1 MSVFWKNQLKN
12 HTRIRWQFLTL
23 CMGISQKHTADTV
36 KYRLKEF
43 RAMHFSNLKS
53 NFRKPAGSQTLKWL
67 LGWHDEKRPKSPAT
81 GVVIPYMYND
91 GQGLRRATAD
101 TLTWIGQA
109 SFLIQLGGK
118 NLLIDP
124 VLSRSLGFIRR
135 NSPPGL
141 DWPALPKPDAV
152 FITHNHR
159 DHMDAPTLKRLGPE
173 PVYVVPKGL
182 GHWFRHNGF
191 SRVIEMG
198 WWQQEEIEGLDVTF
212 VPAEHWSRRSLTD
225 INTSWW
231 GGYVIARNGLCIYHS
246 GDTGW
251 FDGFFGIAERF
262 PDIHAA
268 MLPVGAYAPRWFMRA
283 QHIDPEEAVKAFR
296 ILGAK
301 QFIGMHWGTFKL
313 SDEPLDEPM
322 HVLPLIWE
330 KEELERQR
338 LESGVLGKTLRLDKL
353 V

>member
-1 MSVFWKNQLKN
+1 
-12 HTRIRWQFLTL
+12 
-23 CMGISQKHTADTV
+23 
-36 KYRLKEF
+36 
-43 RAMHFSNLKS
+43 
-53 NFRKPAGSQTLKWL
+53 
-67 LGWHDEKRPKSPAT
+67 
-81 GVVIPYMYND
+81 
-91 GQGLRRATAD
+91 
-101 TLTWIGQA
+101 
-109 SFLIQLGGK
+109 
-118 NLLIDP
+118 
-124 VLSRSLGFIRR
+124 
-135 NSPPGL
+135 
-141 DWPALPKPDAV
+141 
-152 FITHNHR
+152 
-159 DHMDAPTLKRLGPE
+159 
-173 PVYVVPKGL
+173 
-182 GHWFRHNGF
+182 
-191 SRVIEMG
+191 MG

-251 FDGFFGIAERF
+251 FDGFSGIAERF

>member
-1 MSVFWKNQLKN
+1 
-12 HTRIRWQFLTL
+12 
-23 CMGISQKHTADTV
+23 
-36 KYRLKEF
+36 
-43 RAMHFSNLKS
+43 MHFSNLKG

-81 GVVIPYMYND
+81 GVAIPYVAND
-91 GQGLRRATAD
+91 GRALRRSVSD

-124 VLSRSLGFIRR
+124 VLSRSLGFIKR

-141 DWPALPKPDAV
+141 DWPAMPKIDVV

-159 DHMDAPTLKRLGPE
+159 DHMDAPTLKRIGPA

-182 GHWFRHNGF
+182 GKWFLHNGF
-191 SRVIEMG
+191 PRVIEMG
-198 WWQQEEIEGLDVTF
+198 WWQQESIEGLDVTF

-231 GGYVIARNGLCIYHS
+231 GGYVIARNGLRIYHC

-251 FDGFFGIAERF
+251 FDGFSQIAQRF

-268 MLPVGAYAPRWFMRA
+268 MMPTGAYAPRWFMRA
-283 QHIDPEEAVKAFR
+283 QHIDPEEAVKAFK
-296 ILGAK
+296 IIGAR
-301 QFIGMHWGTFKL
+301 QFVGMHWGTFKL
-313 SDEPLDEPM
+313 SDEPLD
-322 HVLPLIWE
+322 
-330 KEELERQR
+330 
-338 LESGVLGKTLRLDKL
+338 
-353 V
+353 

>member
-1 MSVFWKNQLKN
+1 
-12 HTRIRWQFLTL
+12 
-23 CMGISQKHTADTV
+23 
-36 KYRLKEF
+36 
-43 RAMHFSNLKS
+43 MHFSNLKS

-159 DHMDAPTLKRLGPE
+159 DHMDAPTLNRLGPE

-251 FDGFFGIAERF
+251 FDGFSGIAERF

>member
-1 MSVFWKNQLKN
+1 
-12 HTRIRWQFLTL
+12 
-23 CMGISQKHTADTV
+23 
-36 KYRLKEF
+36 
-43 RAMHFSNLKS
+43 
-53 NFRKPAGSQTLKWL
+53 
-67 LGWHDEKRPKSPAT
+67 
-81 GVVIPYMYND
+81 
-91 GQGLRRATAD
+91 
-101 TLTWIGQA
+101 
-109 SFLIQLGGK
+109 
-118 NLLIDP
+118 
-124 VLSRSLGFIRR
+124 
-135 NSPPGL
+135 
-141 DWPALPKPDAV
+141 
-152 FITHNHR
+152 
-159 DHMDAPTLKRLGPE
+159 MDAPTLKRLGPE

-182 GHWFRHNGF
+182 GYWFRHNGF

-231 GGYVIARNGLCIYHS
+231 GGYLIARNGLRIYHS

-251 FDGFFGIAERF
+251 FDGFSGIAERF

-301 QFIGMHWGTFKL
+301 QFVGMHWGTFKL

>member
-1 MSVFWKNQLKN
+1 
-12 HTRIRWQFLTL
+12 
-23 CMGISQKHTADTV
+23 
-36 KYRLKEF
+36 
-43 RAMHFSNLKS
+43 MHFSNLKS

-81 GVVIPYMYND
+81 GVVIPYMHND

-109 SFLIQLGGK
+109 SFLIRAGREKPADRSRAFPVARFHQAQFATRAGLRRPCRSPTWYSSRTTIVTIWMPRPSNGSARNRSMSFRKGWATGSGTTGFRASSRWAGGNRK
-118 NLLIDP
+118 K
-124 VLSRSLGFIRR
+124 S
-135 NSPPGL
+135 
-141 DWPALPKPDAV
+141 
-152 FITHNHR
+152 
-159 DHMDAPTLKRLGPE
+159 
-173 PVYVVPKGL
+173 KGC
-182 GHWFRHNGF
+182 
-191 SRVIEMG
+191 
-198 WWQQEEIEGLDVTF
+198 DVTF

-231 GGYVIARNGLCIYHS
+231 GGYVIARNGLRIYHS

-251 FDGFFGIAERF
+251 FDGFSGIAERF

-301 QFIGMHWGTFKL
+301 QFVGMHWGTFKL